1 MQVEK
6 ALKED
11 CDADNAAGQNRP
23 HEQPALL
30 DVINHGGNLL
40 SPFYRRR
47 PAALGLTCARA
58 WCALLA
64 MPLAQAKRFRKPIFQ
79 LRRIPSNRSVS
90 RRDIL
95 VENLVHYSVIL
106 RQMGLLLQPA
116 GRALF
121 I

>member
-1 MQVEK
+1 MG
-6 ALKED
+6 ATFL
-11 CDADNAAGQNRP
+11 APFAGGGKP
-23 HEQPALL
+23 PSVLL
-30 DVINHGGNLL
+30 A
-40 SPFYRRR
+40 P
-47 PAALGLTCARA
+47 RA

-116 GRALF
+116 GRAIF
-121 I
+121 ILQFGQSLDETNAD